1 MQNKSN
7 IPYRLAIRVTVG
19 LAALTLAFLLWKG
32 KNGSF
37 MWVNERNSPALDTLF
52 TYITYLGDGVMWVP
66 LGIYC
71 LIFNRRFTLTV
82 IVAIL
87 LSTAFT
93 HIFKQLIW
101 PHALRPA
108 SLQDAGLSLH
118 FVDGIKIN
126 RIRSFPSGHT
136 GQAFTMALLI
146 AYLVN
151 RKYWGWILPL
161 LAFAVGYSRIYLSQH
176 FVSDVLGGMGV
187 GLLTAVICIWGW
199 RKWGVGNK
207 GWEKK

>member
-19 LAALTLAFLLWKG
+19 LAALTLGFLLWQG

-37 MWVNERNSPALDTLF
+37 MWVNERNSPVLDTLF

-66 LGIYC
+66 FGIYC

-93 HIFKQLIW
+93 HIFKQVIW

-146 AYLVN
+146 AYLVKP
-151 RKYWGWILPL
+151 KYWGWILPL
-161 LAFAVGYSRIYLSQH
+161 LAFAVGYSRVYLGQH

-199 RKWGVGNK
+199 RKLEIRNLK
-207 GWEKK
+207 